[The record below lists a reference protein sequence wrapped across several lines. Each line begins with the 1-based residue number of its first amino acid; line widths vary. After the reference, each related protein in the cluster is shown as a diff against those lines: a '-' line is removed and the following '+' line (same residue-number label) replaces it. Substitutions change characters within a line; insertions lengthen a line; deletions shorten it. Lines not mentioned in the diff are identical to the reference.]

1 MKKLVLLVKEHLA
14 NDFNGFIYVGH
25 ALWLMALISI
35 NYSWGIEARISQS
48 HPSLRIP
55 LFFLFNML
63 AYGVSLG
70 IIGWKRPIR
79 VNQELLIMT
88 GMGVL
93 ILAMDRGFPFISTIA
108 LKISNDIPTYR
119 WVFGLITSGV
129 SFALVLLP
137 VLLMA
142 QLPSQRAANLYG
154 LGPSKISFYSY
165 LQLLMFVAPLIMA
178 ASTLPSF
185 RSYYPVYQ
193 YYSLQTDHATT
204 ALGAAWIYELMYG
217 LDFINVE
224 VLFRGFFV
232 IGLAKY
238 LGKES
243 ILPMVTIYCC
253 LHFGKPL
260 GEAVSS
266 IVGGYIIGVIAYQT
280 RSVWGGILVHIGIAW
295 MMEAGAY
302 LARKIVFYYF

>member
-1 MKKLVLLVKEHLA
+1 MKKLVLQVKEHLVQ
-14 NDFNGFIYVGH
+14 DFNGFIYAGH
-25 ALWLMALISI
+25 ALWLIALIYI

-55 LFFLFNML
+55 LFFLFNAL

-70 IIGWKRPIR
+70 IIGWRRPIR
-79 VNQELLIMT
+79 VNREFFIIT
-88 GMGVL
+88 GMGL
-93 ILAMDRGFPFISTIA
+93 WILAMDRGFPFISTIA

-119 WVFGLITSGV
+119 WVFGLVTSGI
-129 SFALVLLP
+129 SFVLVLAP
-137 VLLMA
+137 VLMIA

-154 LGPSKISFYSY
+154 LGPSKASFGSY
-165 LQLLMFVAPLIMA
+165 LQLLMAVAPLILA
-178 ASTLPSF
+178 ASILPSF

-217 LDFINVE
+217 MDFINVE

-260 GEAVSS
+260 GEAISS
-266 IVGGYIIGVIAYQT
+266 IFGGFIIGVIAYQT

-295 MMEAGAY
+295 MMEVSAY
-302 LARKIVFYYF
+302 MSRTFFTS